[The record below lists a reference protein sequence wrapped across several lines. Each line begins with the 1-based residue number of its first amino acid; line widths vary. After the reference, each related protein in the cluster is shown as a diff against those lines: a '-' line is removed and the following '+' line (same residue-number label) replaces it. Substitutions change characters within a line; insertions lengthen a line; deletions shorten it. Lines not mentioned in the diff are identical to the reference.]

1 MQESEIVTGNLRSEY
16 HFIFTAL
23 SLNFLTCSCII
34 KLQISH
40 IRLGA
45 IDASMTDRSNEEW
58 IAALRAPGE
67 AAQAKALADLRKR
80 LQRGIYFYLSQD
92 RSDLR
97 GLAAQELAQM
107 AEDLAQD
114 ATLRVM
120 ANLDNF
126 RGESRFTTW
135 ANKIAVRLA
144 ISDLRRARYK
154 DFSLDELT
162 ADGELLPAST
172 RLVTSSAPTPE
183 KVAERDDVMEKIE
196 TALQEALTERQ
207 YQALVAVALKGIPMD
222 VLAERMGTNRNAL
235 YKLIH
240 DARRKLKTHLEAQ
253 GISTDYMMNLFQ
265 N

>member
-1 MQESEIVTGNLRSEY
+1 
-16 HFIFTAL
+16 
-23 SLNFLTCSCII
+23 
-34 KLQISH
+34 
-40 IRLGA
+40 
-45 IDASMTDRSNEEW
+45 MTERSNEEW
-58 IAALRAPGE
+58 IAALRAADAG
-67 AAQAKALADLRKR
+67 AQSDALAELRKR
-80 LQRGIYFYLSQD
+80 LQRSIYFYLSQD

-97 GLAAQELAQM
+97 GLATQELVQM

-120 ANLDNF
+120 DNLDNF

-135 ANKIAVRLA
+135 TNKIAVRLA
-144 ISDLRRARYK
+144 ISDLRRARYR

-162 ADGELLPAST
+162 ADGDLLPASA
-172 RLVTSSAPTPE
+172 RLASPPSPSPE

-196 TALQEALTERQ
+196 LALKEALTERQ

-240 DARRKLKTHLEAQ
+240 DARRKLKTHLESQ
-253 GISTDYMMNLFQ
+253 GMSTDYMMNLFG

>member
-1 MQESEIVTGNLRSEY
+1 MT
-16 HFIFTAL
+16 T
-23 SLNFLTCSCII
+23 
-34 KLQISH
+34 
-40 IRLGA
+40 
-45 IDASMTDRSNEEW
+45 ASMTDRSNQEW
-58 IAALRAPGE
+58 IAALKKSGARAQSE
-67 AAQAKALADLRKR
+67 ALAELRLR
-80 LQRGIYFYLSQD
+80 LRRSIYFYLSQD

-120 ANLDNF
+120 DNLANF

-135 ANKIAVRLA
+135 ATKIAIRLA
-144 ISDLRRARYK
+144 ISDLRRSRYK

-162 ADGELLPAST
+162 ADGDLLPIST
-172 RLVTSSAPTPE
+172 RLGSSALPTPE
-183 KVAERDDVMEKIE
+183 KVAERDDVLEKIE
-196 TALQEALTERQ
+196 LALKEALTERQ

-222 VLAERMGTNRNAL
+222 VLAERMGSNRNAL

-253 GISTDYMMNLFQ
+253 GISTDYMMNLFGD
-265 N
+265 